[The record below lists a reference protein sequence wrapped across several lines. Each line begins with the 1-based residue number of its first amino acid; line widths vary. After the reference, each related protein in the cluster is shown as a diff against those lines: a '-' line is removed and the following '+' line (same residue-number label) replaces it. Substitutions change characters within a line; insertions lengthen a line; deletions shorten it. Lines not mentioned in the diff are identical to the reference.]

1 MVLQRVLALVIGAT
15 DGRDGGLV
23 DGSGLV
29 IGRVGHDDDDVESRE
44 TVWLVWLA
52 PSKQEPRSLLEVGRR
67 SVTQRQCICI
77 CVYARM

>member
-44 TVWLVWLA
+44 TVWFVWLA
-52 PSKQEPRSLLEVGRR
+52 PSK
-67 SVTQRQCICI
+67 
-77 CVYARM
+77 